1 LVSLAYMPPSGQA
14 GHMLARLRAARP
26 LVQCATNYVSMD
38 LVANVL
44 LALGAAPVM
53 ASAPEEADDFAAR
66 ANAAVCNIGTLSAD
80 RVANLEAT
88 ADAAQRHGK
97 PWALDPVGVGASQFR
112 DATAVRLLTRAP
124 VAIRGNPSEII
135 ALARAAGVG
144 TEDGAPRG
152 IDATHAPAAATKAAI
167 ALATRQRCVVIAS
180 GQVDE
185 ITDGRR
191 IARLANGAPMM
202 ARVTA
207 MGCAL
212 SATVAAFLSLGE
224 DPLAACAAAL
234 ATFGVAGEIAAADGD
249 RAVGPGAFRARFI
262 DAIFALTPEDLDRRA
277 RFLGANEG

>member
-1 LVSLAYMPPSGQA
+1 MSLAYMPPSGQA

-26 LVQCATNYVSMD
+26 LVQCATNFVSMD

-80 RVANLEAT
+80 RVASLEAM
-88 ADAAQRHGK
+88 ADAAQRRGK
-97 PWALDPVGVGASQFR
+97 PWVLDPVGVGAARFR
-112 DATAVRLLTRAP
+112 DETAVRLLTRAP
-124 VAIRGNPSEII
+124 AAIRGNPSEII

-144 TEDGAPRG
+144 TEGGAPRG
-152 IDATHAPAAATKAAI
+152 IDSTQAPSAATNASA
-167 ALATRQRCVVIAS
+167 ALAARQRCVVIAS
-180 GQVDE
+180 GPVDE
-185 ITDGRR
+185 VTDGRR
-191 IARLANGAPMM
+191 IARIANGAPMM

-212 SATVAAFLSLGE
+212 GATVAAFLGLDE
-224 DPLAACAAAL
+224 DPLAACAVAL
-234 ATFGVAGEIAAADGD
+234 AAFGVAGEIAAMDGD
-249 RAVGPGAFRARFI
+249 KSVGPGAFRARFV

-277 RFLGANEG
+277 RFLAANEA